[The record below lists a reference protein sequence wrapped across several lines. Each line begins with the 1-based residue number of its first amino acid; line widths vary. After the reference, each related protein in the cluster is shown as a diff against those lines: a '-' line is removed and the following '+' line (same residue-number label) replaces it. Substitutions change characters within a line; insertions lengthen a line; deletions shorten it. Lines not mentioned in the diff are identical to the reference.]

1 MNPESRQQSHRRLVV
16 LAAVFFAFSLIL
28 VGRIIYWQ
36 VVRRQE
42 LLELA
47 ELEHYQTR
55 VIPPQRGAI
64 LDRTGSLLATDI
76 FEYEIFATPRDVL
89 DPRWTAEQ
97 LAPLLGR
104 PPESL
109 WALLDRKDLSVT
121 LAKGIPLNVG
131 EKIASR
137 GLPGVGAIPLPQRI
151 YPEKELACH
160 LLGFV
165 GAEGDGFYG
174 LEEYYDDILQGEP
187 GSRGGERDPSGLQMI
202 AGYGSYVPAQEGPTL
217 VLTLDRTIQGLI
229 EEKLEKAIEECG
241 GEGGT
246 IIVTDPWTG
255 AILAMASYPRYDPTH
270 FYETSEEL
278 FVNPAISEVYEPGSV
293 FKPVTIAAALDTG
306 EVTPETTYNDTG
318 SILVGGQVIANWDW
332 RARGETTI
340 TGILSYS
347 LNVGA
352 ATVSTKIGAE
362 KFYRYVRRFG
372 FGEPT
377 GVDLAGE
384 VNGIVKTPG
393 DAQWHESDLGTN
405 SFGQGIGV
413 TPLQLVNAMAAIANG
428 GLLMRP
434 YLVQKIFREDG
445 SVTEIQPVV
454 RRRVISE
461 ETAKD
466 LSRMLME
473 GVEEGV
479 ARFAKV
485 EGYSIAAKTGTAQI
499 PIPGGYDP
507 TWTMASVVGWAPA
520 DAPLFVI
527 LVKIDKPKTSPWA
540 EAVAVPAF
548 KELAQA
554 LFDYLS
560 IPPDEVRLAK
570 E

>member
-1 MNPESRQQSHRRLVV
+1 MTSELRQRSHRRLVV
-16 LAAVFFAFSLIL
+16 LAAVFFAFSLVL

-76 FEYEIFATPRDVL
+76 FQYEIFATPRDVL

-97 LAPLLGR
+97 LAPLLER
-104 PPESL
+104 PPETL
-109 WALLDRKDLSVT
+109 WALLDREDLSVT
-121 LAKGIPLNVG
+121 LAKQIPLNVG

-151 YPEKELACH
+151 HSEKELACH

-217 VLTLDRTIQGLI
+217 VLTLDRTIQGLV
-229 EEKLEKAIEECG
+229 EEDLEKAIEEYG
-241 GEGGT
+241 AQGGT
-246 IIVTDPWTG
+246 IIVMDPWTG
-255 AILAMASYPRYDPTH
+255 AILAMASYPRYDPNR
-270 FYETSEEL
+270 FFETSEEL
-278 FVNPAISEVYEPGSV
+278 FVNPAISEVHEPGSV
-293 FKPVTIAAALDTG
+293 FKPVTIGAALDTG

-318 SILVGGQVIANWDW
+318 SILVGGQVIANCDW
-332 RARGETTI
+332 GARGETTVSE
-340 TGILSYS
+340 LLRYS

-352 ATVSTKIGAE
+352 ATMSTRIGAE
-362 KFYRYVRRFG
+362 KFYHYVRRFG

-384 VNGIVKTPG
+384 VSGIVKTPG

-405 SFGQGIGV
+405 SFGQGISV
-413 TPLQLVNAMAAIANG
+413 TPLQMINAMAAIANG
-428 GLLMRP
+428 GLLMKP
-434 YLVQKIFREDG
+434 YIVQRIIRED
-445 SVTEIQPVV
+445 SVVEIEPVV
-454 RRRVISE
+454 RRRVISP
-461 ETAKD
+461 ETARQ
-466 LSRMLME
+466 LTQILVE
-473 GVEEGV
+473 GVKRGV
-479 ARFAKV
+479 AELAYV
-485 EGYSIAAKTGTAQI
+485 EGYSLAAKTGTAQI

-507 TWTMASVVGWAPA
+507 TWTIASVLGWAPA
-520 DAPLFVI
+520 DDPRFII
-527 LVKIDKPKTSPWA
+527 LVKIDKPQTAPWG
-540 EAVAVPAF
+540 AVVAAPVF
-548 KELAQA
+548 KSLAQQ
-554 LFDYLS
+554 LFDYLG

>member
-1 MNPESRQQSHRRLVV
+1 MTSELRQRSHRRLVV

-76 FEYEIFATPRDVL
+76 FQYEIFATPRDVL

-97 LAPLLGR
+97 LAPLLER
-104 PPESL
+104 PPETL
-109 WALLDRKDLSVT
+109 WALLDREDLSVT
-121 LAKGIPLNVG
+121 LAKQIPLNVG

-217 VLTLDRTIQGLI
+217 VLTLDRTIQGLV
-229 EEKLEKAIEECG
+229 EEDLEKAIEEYG
-241 GEGGT
+241 AQGGT
-246 IIVTDPWTG
+246 IIVMDPWTG
-255 AILAMASYPRYDPTH
+255 AILAMASYPRYDPNR
-270 FYETSEEL
+270 FFETSEEL
-278 FVNPAISEVYEPGSV
+278 FVNPAISEVHEPGSV
-293 FKPVTIAAALDTG
+293 FKPVTIGAALDTG
-306 EVTPETTYNDTG
+306 KVTPETTYNDTG

-332 RARGETTI
+332 GARGETTVSE
-340 TGILSYS
+340 LLRYS

-352 ATVSTKIGAE
+352 ATMSTRLGAE

-384 VNGIVKTPG
+384 VSGIVKTPG

-405 SFGQGIGV
+405 SFGQGISV
-413 TPLQLVNAMAAIANG
+413 TPLQMINAMAAIANG
-428 GLLMRP
+428 GLLMKP
-434 YLVQKIFREDG
+434 YIVQRIIRED
-445 SVTEIQPVV
+445 SVVEIEPVV
-454 RRRVISE
+454 RRRVISP
-461 ETAKD
+461 ETARQ
-466 LSRMLME
+466 LTQILVE
-473 GVEEGV
+473 GVKKGV
-479 ARFAKV
+479 AELAYV

-507 TWTMASVVGWAPA
+507 TWTIASVVGWAPA
-520 DAPLFVI
+520 DDPRFII
-527 LVKIDKPKTSPWA
+527 LVKIDKPQAAPWGAVVAAPVFKT
-540 EAVAVPAF
+540 
-548 KELAQA
+548 LAQQ
-554 LFDYLS
+554 LFDYLG

>member
-1 MNPESRQQSHRRLVV
+1 MTSELRQRSHRRLVV

-76 FEYEIFATPRDVL
+76 FQYEIFATPRDVL

-97 LAPLLGR
+97 LAPLLER
-104 PPESL
+104 PPETL
-109 WALLDRKDLSVT
+109 WALLDREDLSVT
-121 LAKGIPLNVG
+121 LAKQIPLNVG

-151 YPEKELACH
+151 HPEKELACH

-174 LEEYYDDILQGEP
+174 LEEYYDDIIQGEP

-217 VLTLDRTIQGLI
+217 VLTLDRTIQGLV
-229 EEKLEKAIEECG
+229 EEDLEKAIEEYG
-241 GEGGT
+241 AQGGT
-246 IIVTDPWTG
+246 IIVMDPWTG
-255 AILAMASYPRYDPTH
+255 AILAMASYPRYDPNR
-270 FYETSEEL
+270 FFETSEEL
-278 FVNPAISEVYEPGSV
+278 FVNPAISEVHEPGSV
-293 FKPVTIAAALDTG
+293 FKPVTIGAALDTG
-306 EVTPETTYNDTG
+306 KVTPETTYNDTG

-332 RARGETTI
+332 GARGETTVSE
-340 TGILSYS
+340 LLRYS

-352 ATVSTKIGAE
+352 ATMSTRLGAE

-384 VNGIVKTPG
+384 VSGIVKTPG

-405 SFGQGIGV
+405 SFGQGISV
-413 TPLQLVNAMAAIANG
+413 TPLQMINAMAAIANG
-428 GLLMRP
+428 GLLMKP
-434 YLVQKIFREDG
+434 YIVQRIIRED
-445 SVTEIQPVV
+445 SVVEIEPVV
-454 RRRVISE
+454 RRRVISP
-461 ETAKD
+461 ETARQ
-466 LSRMLME
+466 LTQMLAE
-473 GVEEGV
+473 GVKRGV
-479 ARFAKV
+479 AELAYV
-485 EGYSIAAKTGTAQI
+485 EGYSLAAKTGTAQI

-507 TWTMASVVGWAPA
+507 TWTIASVVGWAPA
-520 DAPLFVI
+520 DDPRFII
-527 LVKIDKPKTSPWA
+527 LVKIDKPQAAPWG
-540 EAVAVPAF
+540 AVVAAPVF
-548 KELAQA
+548 KSLAQQ
-554 LFDYLS
+554 LFDYVG

>member
-1 MNPESRQQSHRRLVV
+1 MTSESRQRSHRRLVV

-28 VGRIIYWQ
+28 LGRIIYWQ

-64 LDRTGSLLATDI
+64 LDRRGSLLATDI
-76 FEYEIFATPRDVL
+76 FQYEIFATPRDVRN
-89 DPRWTAEQ
+89 PRWTAEQ
-97 LAPLLGR
+97 LAPLLER
-104 PPESL
+104 PPETL

-121 LAKGIPLNVG
+121 LAKQIPLNVG
-131 EKIASR
+131 EKIASQS
-137 GLPGVGAIPLPQRI
+137 LPGVGAIPLPQRI
-151 YPEKELACH
+151 YPEKELASH

-217 VLTLDRTIQGLI
+217 VLTLDRTIQGLV
-229 EEKLEKAIEECG
+229 EENLEKAIEEYG
-241 GEGGT
+241 AQGGT
-246 IIVTDPWTG
+246 IIVMDPWTG
-255 AILAMASYPRYDPTH
+255 AILAMASYPRYDPNR

-278 FVNPAISEVYEPGSV
+278 FVNPAISEIHEPGSV
-293 FKPVTIAAALDTG
+293 FKPVTIGAALDTG

-332 RARGETTI
+332 GARGETTVSE
-340 TGILSYS
+340 LLRYS

-352 ATVSTKIGAE
+352 ATMSTKIGGE

-384 VNGIVKTPG
+384 VWGIVKSPG

-405 SFGQGIGV
+405 SFGQGISV
-413 TPLQLVNAMAAIANG
+413 TPLQMINAMAAIANG
-428 GLLMRP
+428 GLLMKP
-434 YLVQKIFREDG
+434 YIVQRIIREDG
-445 SVTEIQPVV
+445 VVEIEPVV
-454 RRRVISE
+454 RRRVISP
-461 ETAKD
+461 ETARQ
-466 LSRMLME
+466 LTRILVE
-473 GVEEGV
+473 GVKKGV
-479 ARFAKV
+479 AELAYV

-507 TWTMASVVGWAPA
+507 TWTIASIVGWAPA
-520 DAPLFVI
+520 DDPRFII
-527 LVKIDKPKTSPWA
+527 LVKIDKPQAAPWGAVVAAPVFKT
-540 EAVAVPAF
+540 
-548 KELAQA
+548 LAQQ
-554 LFDYLS
+554 LFDYLG

>member
-1 MNPESRQQSHRRLVV
+1 MTPEPRQRSHRRLIF
-16 LAAVFFAFSLIL
+16 LSAIFFAFSLIL

-47 ELEHYQTR
+47 ELEHYQTK
-55 VIPPQRGAI
+55 VILPQRGAI
-64 LDRTGSLLATDI
+64 LDRTGSLLATNV
-76 FEYEIFATPRDVL
+76 FQYEIFATPRDVL

-97 LAPLLGR
+97 LAPLLER

-131 EKIASR
+131 EEIASQV
-137 GLPGVGAIPLPQRI
+137 LPGVGAIPLPQRT
-151 YPEKELACH
+151 YPERELACH

-174 LEEYYDDILQGEP
+174 LEEYYDDILQGQP
-187 GSRGGERDPSGLQMI
+187 GSRGGEEDPSGLKMI
-202 AGYGSYVPAQEGPTL
+202 AGYGSYVPAQEGPAL
-217 VLTLDRTIQGLI
+217 VLTLDRTIQGLA

-241 GEGGT
+241 AEGGT
-246 IIVTDPWTG
+246 IIVMDPWTG
-255 AILAMASYPRYDPTH
+255 AILAMASYPRYDPNR
-270 FYETSEEL
+270 FYELSEEL
-278 FVNPAISEVYEPGSV
+278 FVNPAISEVYEPGSA

-306 EVTPETTYNDTG
+306 EVTPETTYYDTG

-352 ATVSTKIGAE
+352 ATMSTKIGAE

-384 VNGIVKTPG
+384 VAGIVKTPG
-393 DAQWHESDLGTN
+393 DAEWHESDLGTN
-405 SFGQGIGV
+405 SFGQGISV
-413 TPLQLVNAMAAIANG
+413 TPLQLINAMAAIANG
-428 GLLMRP
+428 GLLMKP
-434 YLVQKIFREDG
+434 YLVQKIVRGDG
-445 SVTEIQPVV
+445 TVTEIQPVV
-454 RRRVISE
+454 RRRVTSE
-461 ETAKD
+461 ETAKT
-466 LSRMLME
+466 LSQMLME

-479 ARFAKV
+479 ARYAKV

-507 TWTMASVVGWAPA
+507 TWTMATVVGWAPA
-520 DAPLFVI
+520 DDPRFVI

-540 EAVAVPAF
+540 EAVAVPVF
-548 KELAQA
+548 KELAEG
-554 LFDYLS
+554 LFDYLG

>member
-1 MNPESRQQSHRRLVV
+1 MTSELRQRSHRRLVV

-76 FEYEIFATPRDVL
+76 FQYEIFATPRDVL

-97 LAPLLGR
+97 LAPLLER
-104 PPESL
+104 PPETL
-109 WALLDRKDLSVT
+109 WALLDREDLSVT
-121 LAKGIPLNVG
+121 LAKQIPLNVG

-151 YPEKELACH
+151 HPEKELACH

-217 VLTLDRTIQGLI
+217 VLTLDRTIQGLV
-229 EEKLEKAIEECG
+229 EEDLEKAIEEYG
-241 GEGGT
+241 AQGGT
-246 IIVTDPWTG
+246 IIVMDPWTG
-255 AILAMASYPRYDPTH
+255 AILAMASYPRYDPNR
-270 FYETSEEL
+270 FFETSEEL
-278 FVNPAISEVYEPGSV
+278 FVNPAISEVHEPGSV
-293 FKPVTIAAALDTG
+293 FKPVTIGAALDTG
-306 EVTPETTYNDTG
+306 KVTPETTYNDTG

-332 RARGETTI
+332 GARGETTVSE
-340 TGILSYS
+340 LLRYS

-352 ATVSTKIGAE
+352 ATMSTRLGAE

-384 VNGIVKTPG
+384 VSGIVKTPG

-405 SFGQGIGV
+405 SFGQGISV
-413 TPLQLVNAMAAIANG
+413 TPLQMINAMAAIANG
-428 GLLMRP
+428 GLLMKP
-434 YLVQKIFREDG
+434 YIVQRIIRED
-445 SVTEIQPVV
+445 SVVEIEPVV
-454 RRRVISE
+454 RRRVISP
-461 ETAKD
+461 ETARQ
-466 LSRMLME
+466 LTQILVE
-473 GVEEGV
+473 GVKRGV
-479 ARFAKV
+479 AELAYV
-485 EGYSIAAKTGTAQI
+485 EGYSLAAKTGTAQI

-507 TWTMASVVGWAPA
+507 TWTIASVVGWAPA
-520 DAPLFVI
+520 DDPRFII
-527 LVKIDKPKTSPWA
+527 LVKIDKPQAAPWG
-540 EAVAVPAF
+540 AVVAAPIF
-548 KELAQA
+548 KSLAQQ
-554 LFDYLS
+554 LFDYLG

>member
-1 MNPESRQQSHRRLVV
+1 MTSESRQRSHRRLIV

-28 VGRIIYWQ
+28 LGRIIYWQ

-47 ELEHYQTR
+47 KLEHYQTR

-64 LDRTGSLLATDI
+64 LDRAGSLLATDI
-76 FEYEIFATPRDVL
+76 FQYEIFATPRDIL

-97 LAPLLGR
+97 LAPLLER
-104 PPESL
+104 PPETL

-121 LAKGIPLNVG
+121 LAKQIPLNVG

-160 LLGFV
+160 LIGFV

-217 VLTLDRTIQGLI
+217 VLTLDRTIQGLV
-229 EEKLEKAIEECG
+229 EENLEKAIEKYG
-241 GEGGT
+241 AQGGT
-246 IIVTDPWTG
+246 IIVMDPWTG
-255 AILAMASYPRYDPTH
+255 AILAMASYPRYDPNR
-270 FYETSEEL
+270 FYETPQEL
-278 FVNPAISEVYEPGSV
+278 FVNAAISEVHEPGSV

-332 RARGETTI
+332 RARGVTTVAD
-340 TGILSYS
+340 LLNYS

-352 ATVSTKIGAE
+352 ATMSTKIGTE

-384 VNGIVKTPG
+384 VAGIVKTPG

-405 SFGQGIGV
+405 SFGQGISV
-413 TPLQLVNAMAAIANG
+413 TPLQMINAMAAIANG
-428 GLLMRP
+428 GLLMKP
-434 YLVQKIFREDG
+434 YLVQKIVREDG

-454 RRRVISE
+454 RRRVISP
-461 ETAKD
+461 ETARQ
-466 LSRMLME
+466 LSQILTE
-473 GVEEGV
+473 GVKKGV
-479 ARFAKV
+479 AELAYV

-507 TWTMASVVGWAPA
+507 TWTIGSIVGWAPA
-520 DAPLFVI
+520 DNPRFII
-527 LVKIDKPKTSPWA
+527 LVKIDKPQAAPWGAVVAAPVFKT
-540 EAVAVPAF
+540 
-548 KELAQA
+548 LAQQ
-554 LFDYLS
+554 LFDYLG
-560 IPPDEVRLAK
+560 IPPDEVRLAR

>member
-1 MNPESRQQSHRRLVV
+1 MTSESRQRSHRRLVV

-47 ELEHYQTR
+47 ELEHYQTK

-76 FEYEIFATPRDVL
+76 FQYEIFATPRDVPN
-89 DPRWTAEQ
+89 PRWTAEQ
-97 LAPLLGR
+97 LAPLLER
-104 PPESL
+104 PPETL

-121 LAKGIPLNVG
+121 LAKQIPLNVG
-131 EKIASR
+131 EEIASR
-137 GLPGVGAIPLPQRI
+137 GLSGVGAIPLPQRI

-217 VLTLDRTIQGLI
+217 VLTLDRVIQGLV
-229 EEKLEKAIEECG
+229 EEDLEKAIEEYG
-241 GEGGT
+241 AQGGT
-246 IIVTDPWTG
+246 IIVMDPWTG
-255 AILAMASYPRYDPTH
+255 AILAMASYPRYDPNR
-270 FYETSEEL
+270 FYETSQEL

-293 FKPVTIAAALDTG
+293 FKPVTIGAALDSG

-332 RARGETTI
+332 GARGETTVSE
-340 TGILSYS
+340 LLRYS

-352 ATVSTKIGAE
+352 ATMSTKIGAE

-384 VNGIVKTPG
+384 VSGIVKTPG

-405 SFGQGIGV
+405 AFGQGISA
-413 TPLQLVNAMAAIANG
+413 TPLQMINAMAAIANG
-428 GLLMRP
+428 GLLMKP
-434 YLVQKIFREDG
+434 YVVQRIIRED
-445 SVTEIQPVV
+445 SVVEIEPVV
-454 RRRVISE
+454 RRRVISP
-461 ETAKD
+461 ETARQ
-466 LSRMLME
+466 LTQILAE
-473 GVEEGV
+473 GVKEGV
-479 ARFAKV
+479 AELAYV

-507 TWTMASVVGWAPA
+507 TWTIASIVGWAPA
-520 DAPLFVI
+520 DNPRFVI
-527 LVKIDKPKTSPWA
+527 LVKIDKPQAAPWG
-540 EAVAVPAF
+540 AVVAAPVF
-548 KELAQA
+548 KSLAQQ
-554 LFDYLS
+554 LFDYLG
-560 IPPDEVRLAK
+560 IPPDEVRLAR

>member
-1 MNPESRQQSHRRLVV
+1 MTSESRQRSHRRLVV
-16 LAAVFFAFSLIL
+16 LVAVFFAFSLIL
-28 VGRIIYWQ
+28 VGRITYWQ

-47 ELEHYQTR
+47 KLEHYQTR

-64 LDRTGSLLATDI
+64 LDRRGSLLATDI
-76 FEYEIFATPRDVL
+76 FQYEIFATPRDVSN
-89 DPRWTAEQ
+89 PRWTAEQ
-97 LAPLLGR
+97 LAPLLER
-104 PPESL
+104 PPETL
-109 WALLDRKDLSVT
+109 WVLLERNDRSVT

-131 EKIASR
+131 EKIASQ

-202 AGYGSYVPAQEGPTL
+202 AGYGGYIPAQEGPTL
-217 VLTLDRTIQGLI
+217 VLTLDRTIQGLV
-229 EEKLEKAIEECG
+229 EENLEKAIEEYG
-241 GEGGT
+241 AQGGT
-246 IIVTDPWTG
+246 IIVMDPWTG
-255 AILAMASYPRYDPTH
+255 AILAMASYPRYDPNR
-270 FYETSEEL
+270 FYEASEEF
-278 FVNPAISEVYEPGSV
+278 FVNPAISEVHEPGSV
-293 FKPVTIAAALDTG
+293 FKPVTIGAALDTG

-332 RARGETTI
+332 GARGETTVSE
-340 TGILSYS
+340 LLKYS

-352 ATVSTKIGAE
+352 ATMSTKIGAE

-377 GVDLAGE
+377 GIDLAGE
-384 VNGIVKTPG
+384 VSGIVKTPG

-405 SFGQGIGV
+405 SFGQGISV
-413 TPLQLVNAMAAIANG
+413 TPLQMINAMAAIANG
-428 GLLMRP
+428 GLLMKP
-434 YLVQKIFREDG
+434 YIVQRIVREDG
-445 SVTEIQPVV
+445 VVEIEPVV
-454 RRRVISE
+454 RRRVISP
-461 ETAKD
+461 ETARQ
-466 LSRMLME
+466 LTQILVE
-473 GVEEGV
+473 GVKKGV
-479 ARFAKV
+479 AELAYV

-507 TWTMASVVGWAPA
+507 TWTIASIVGWAPA
-520 DAPLFVI
+520 DDPRFII
-527 LVKIDKPKTSPWA
+527 LVKIDKPRAAPWG
-540 EAVAVPAF
+540 AVVAAPVF
-548 KELAQA
+548 KSLAQQ
-554 LFDYLS
+554 LFDYLG

>member
-1 MNPESRQQSHRRLVV
+1 MTSESRQRSHRRLAV

-28 VGRIIYWQ
+28 LGRIIYWQ

-64 LDRTGSLLATDI
+64 LDRRGSLLATDI
-76 FEYEIFATPRDVL
+76 FQYEIFATPRDLL

-97 LAPLLGR
+97 LAPLLER
-104 PPESL
+104 PPEAL
-109 WALLDRKDLSVT
+109 WALLDREDLSVT
-121 LAKGIPLNVG
+121 LAKQIPLNVG

-174 LEEYYDDILQGEP
+174 LEEYYDDILRGEP

-202 AGYGSYVPAQEGPTL
+202 AGYGSYVPAQEGPAL
-217 VLTLDRTIQGLI
+217 ALTLDRTIQGLV
-229 EEKLEKAIEECG
+229 EENLERAIEEYG
-241 GEGGT
+241 AQGGT
-246 IIVTDPWTG
+246 IIVMDPWTG
-255 AILAMASYPRYDPTH
+255 AILAMASYPRYDPNR

-278 FVNPAISEVYEPGSV
+278 FVNPALSEVYEPGSV
-293 FKPVTIAAALDTG
+293 FKPVTIGAALDTG

-332 RARGETTI
+332 GARGETTVSE
-340 TGILSYS
+340 LLRYS

-352 ATVSTKIGAE
+352 ATMSTKIGAE
-362 KFYRYVRRFG
+362 KFYRYVQRFG

-384 VNGIVKTPG
+384 VSGIVKTPG
-393 DAQWHESDLGTN
+393 DAQWHECDLGTN
-405 SFGQGIGV
+405 SFGQGISV
-413 TPLQLVNAMAAIANG
+413 TPLQMINGMAAIANG
-428 GLLMRP
+428 GLLMKP
-434 YLVQKIFREDG
+434 YIVQRIVREEG
-445 SVTEIQPVV
+445 VVEIEPVV
-454 RRRVISE
+454 RRQVISP
-461 ETAKD
+461 ETARQ
-466 LSRMLME
+466 LTQILVE
-473 GVEEGV
+473 GVKQGV
-479 ARFAKV
+479 AELAYV

-507 TWTMASVVGWAPA
+507 TWTIASIVGWAPA
-520 DAPLFVI
+520 DDPRFII
-527 LVKIDKPKTSPWA
+527 LVNIDKPQAAPWGA
-540 EAVAVPAF
+540 TVAAPVF
-548 KELAQA
+548 KSLAQQ
-554 LFDYLS
+554 LFDYLG
-560 IPPDEVRLAK
+560 IPPDEVRLAR

>member
-1 MNPESRQQSHRRLVV
+1 MISESRLRSHRRLVV
-16 LAAVFFAFSLIL
+16 LATIFFAFSLIL

-36 VVRRQE
+36 LVRRQE

-76 FEYEIFATPRDVL
+76 FQYEIFATPRDVPN
-89 DPRWTAEQ
+89 PRWTAEQ
-97 LAPLLGR
+97 LAPLLEK
-104 PPESL
+104 PPETL

-121 LAKGIPLNVG
+121 LAKQIPLNVG
-131 EKIASR
+131 EKIASW

-151 YPEKELACH
+151 HPEKELACH

-174 LEEYYDDILQGEP
+174 LEEYYNDILQGEP

-217 VLTLDRTIQGLI
+217 LLTLDRTIQGLV
-229 EEKLEKAIEECG
+229 EEDLEKAMEEYG
-241 GEGGT
+241 AQGGT
-246 IIVTDPWTG
+246 IIVMDPWTG
-255 AILAMASYPRYDPTH
+255 AILAMASYPRYDLNR
-270 FYETSEEL
+270 FYETPQEL
-278 FVNPAISEVYEPGSV
+278 FINPAISEVYEPGSV
-293 FKPVTIAAALDTG
+293 FKPVTIGAALDTG

-332 RARGETTI
+332 GARGETTVSE
-340 TGILSYS
+340 LLRYS

-352 ATVSTKIGAE
+352 ATMSTKIGGE

-384 VNGIVKTPG
+384 VSGIVKTPG

-405 SFGQGIGV
+405 SFGQGISI
-413 TPLQLVNAMAAIANG
+413 TPLQMINAMAAIANG
-428 GLLMRP
+428 GLLMKP
-434 YLVQKIFREDG
+434 YVVQQIVREDDI
-445 SVTEIQPVV
+445 VEIEPVV
-454 RRRVISE
+454 RRRVISP
-461 ETAKD
+461 ETARQ
-466 LSRMLME
+466 LTQILVE
-473 GVEEGV
+473 GVKKGV
-479 ARFAKV
+479 AELAHV

-507 TWTMASVVGWAPA
+507 TWTIASIVGWAPA
-520 DAPLFVI
+520 DDPRFII
-527 LVKIDKPKTSPWA
+527 LVKIDKPQAAPWGATVAAPVFKT
-540 EAVAVPAF
+540 
-548 KELAQA
+548 LAQQ
-554 LFDYLS
+554 LFDYLG

>member
-1 MNPESRQQSHRRLVV
+1 MTSESRQRSHRRLVV
-16 LAAVFFAFSLIL
+16 LAAIFFAFSLIL
-28 VGRIIYWQ
+28 LGRITYWQ

-76 FEYEIFATPRDVL
+76 FQYEIFATPRDVSN
-89 DPRWTAEQ
+89 PRWTAEQ
-97 LAPLLGR
+97 LAPLLER
-104 PPESL
+104 PPETL
-109 WALLDRKDLSVT
+109 WTLLDRKDLSVT
-121 LAKGIPLNVG
+121 LAKQIPLNVG

-174 LEEYYDDILQGEP
+174 LEEYYEDILQGEP

-217 VLTLDRTIQGLI
+217 ILTLDRTIQGLV
-229 EEKLEKAIEECG
+229 EEDLEKAIEEYG
-241 GEGGT
+241 AQGGT
-246 IIVTDPWTG
+246 IIVMDPWTG
-255 AILAMASYPRYDPTH
+255 AILAMASYPRYDPNR
-270 FYETSEEL
+270 FYETPQEL
-278 FVNPAISEVYEPGSV
+278 FVNPAISEVHEPGSI
-293 FKPVTIAAALDTG
+293 FKPVTIGAALDTG

-332 RARGETTI
+332 GARGETTVSE
-340 TGILSYS
+340 LLRYS

-352 ATVSTKIGAE
+352 ATMSTKIGAE
-362 KFYRYVRRFG
+362 KFYPYVRRFG

-384 VNGIVKTPG
+384 VWGIVKTPW

-405 SFGQGIGV
+405 SFGQGISV
-413 TPLQLVNAMAAIANG
+413 TPLQMINAMAAIANG
-428 GLLMRP
+428 GLLMKP
-434 YLVQKIFREDG
+434 HIVQRIIREDG
-445 SVTEIQPVV
+445 VVEIEPVV
-454 RRRVISE
+454 RRRVISP
-461 ETAKD
+461 ETARQ
-466 LSRMLME
+466 LTQILVE
-473 GVEEGV
+473 GVKKGV
-479 ARFAKV
+479 AELAYV

-507 TWTMASVVGWAPA
+507 TWTIASIVGWAPA
-520 DAPLFVI
+520 DNPRFVI
-527 LVKIDKPKTSPWA
+527 LVKIDKPQAAPWGAVVAAPVFKT
-540 EAVAVPAF
+540 
-548 KELAQA
+548 LAQQ
-554 LFDYLS
+554 LFDYLG

>member
-1 MNPESRQQSHRRLVV
+1 MTSQLRQRSHRRLVV

-76 FEYEIFATPRDVL
+76 FQYEIFATPRDVL

-97 LAPLLGR
+97 LAPLLER
-104 PPESL
+104 PPETL
-109 WALLDRKDLSVT
+109 WPLLDREDLSVT
-121 LAKGIPLNVG
+121 LAKQIPLNVG

-151 YPEKELACH
+151 HPEKELACH

-217 VLTLDRTIQGLI
+217 VLTLDRTIQGLV
-229 EEKLEKAIEECG
+229 EEDLEKAIEEYG
-241 GEGGT
+241 AQGGT
-246 IIVTDPWTG
+246 IIVMDPWTG
-255 AILAMASYPRYDPTH
+255 AILAMASYPRYDPNR
-270 FYETSEEL
+270 FFETSEEL
-278 FVNPAISEVYEPGSV
+278 FVNPAISEVHEPGSV
-293 FKPVTIAAALDTG
+293 FKPVTIGAALDTG
-306 EVTPETTYNDTG
+306 KVTPETTYNDTG

-332 RARGETTI
+332 GARGETTVSE
-340 TGILSYS
+340 LLRYS

-352 ATVSTKIGAE
+352 ATMSTRLGAE

-384 VNGIVKTPG
+384 VSGIVKTPG

-405 SFGQGIGV
+405 SFGQGISV
-413 TPLQLVNAMAAIANG
+413 TPLQMINAMAAIANG
-428 GLLMRP
+428 GLLMKP
-434 YLVQKIFREDG
+434 YIVQRIIRED
-445 SVTEIQPVV
+445 SVVEIEPVV
-454 RRRVISE
+454 RRRVISP
-461 ETAKD
+461 ETARQ
-466 LSRMLME
+466 LTQILVE
-473 GVEEGV
+473 GVKRGV
-479 ARFAKV
+479 AELAYV
-485 EGYSIAAKTGTAQI
+485 EGYSLAAKTGTAQI

-507 TWTMASVVGWAPA
+507 TWTIASVVGWAPA
-520 DAPLFVI
+520 DDPRFII
-527 LVKIDKPKTSPWA
+527 LVKIDKPQAAPWG
-540 EAVAVPAF
+540 AVVAAPIF
-548 KELAQA
+548 KSLAQQ
-554 LFDYLS
+554 LFDYLG

>member
-1 MNPESRQQSHRRLVV
+1 MTSQLRQRSHRRLVV

-76 FEYEIFATPRDVL
+76 FQYEIFATPRDVL

-97 LAPLLGR
+97 LAPLLER
-104 PPESL
+104 PPETL
-109 WALLDRKDLSVT
+109 WALLDREDLSVT
-121 LAKGIPLNVG
+121 LAKQIPLNVG

-151 YPEKELACH
+151 HPEKELACH

-217 VLTLDRTIQGLI
+217 VLTLDRTIQGLV
-229 EEKLEKAIEECG
+229 EEDLEKAIEEYG
-241 GEGGT
+241 AQGGT
-246 IIVTDPWTG
+246 IIVMDPWTG
-255 AILAMASYPRYDPTH
+255 AILAMASYPRYDPNR
-270 FYETSEEL
+270 FFETSEEL
-278 FVNPAISEVYEPGSV
+278 FVNPAISEVHEPGSV
-293 FKPVTIAAALDTG
+293 FKPVTIGAALDTG
-306 EVTPETTYNDTG
+306 KVTPETTYNDTG

-332 RARGETTI
+332 GARGETTVSE
-340 TGILSYS
+340 LLRYS

-352 ATVSTKIGAE
+352 ATMSTRLGAE

-384 VNGIVKTPG
+384 VSGIVKTPG

-405 SFGQGIGV
+405 SFGQGISV
-413 TPLQLVNAMAAIANG
+413 TPLQMINAMAAIANG
-428 GLLMRP
+428 GLLMKP
-434 YLVQKIFREDG
+434 YIVQRIIRED
-445 SVTEIQPVV
+445 SVVEIEPVV
-454 RRRVISE
+454 RRRVISP
-461 ETAKD
+461 ETARQ
-466 LSRMLME
+466 LTQILVE
-473 GVEEGV
+473 GVKRGV
-479 ARFAKV
+479 AELAYV
-485 EGYSIAAKTGTAQI
+485 EGYSLAAKTGTAQI

-507 TWTMASVVGWAPA
+507 TWTIASVVGWAPA
-520 DAPLFVI
+520 DDPRFII
-527 LVKIDKPKTSPWA
+527 LVKIDKPQAAPWG
-540 EAVAVPAF
+540 AVVAAPIF
-548 KELAQA
+548 KSLAQQ
-554 LFDYLS
+554 LFDYLG

>member
-1 MNPESRQQSHRRLVV
+1 MTSELRQRSHRRLVV

-76 FEYEIFATPRDVL
+76 FQYEIFATPRDVL
-89 DPRWTAEQ
+89 DPRWAAEQ
-97 LAPLLGR
+97 LAPLLER
-104 PPESL
+104 PPETL
-109 WALLDRKDLSVT
+109 WALLDREDLSVT
-121 LAKGIPLNVG
+121 LAKQIPLNVG

-151 YPEKELACH
+151 HPEKELACH

-217 VLTLDRTIQGLI
+217 VLTLDRTIQGLV
-229 EEKLEKAIEECG
+229 EEDLEKAIEEYG
-241 GEGGT
+241 AQGGT
-246 IIVTDPWTG
+246 IIVMDPWTG
-255 AILAMASYPRYDPTH
+255 AILAMASYPRYDPNR
-270 FYETSEEL
+270 FFETSEEL
-278 FVNPAISEVYEPGSV
+278 FVNPAISEVHEPGSV
-293 FKPVTIAAALDTG
+293 FKPVTIGAALDTG

-332 RARGETTI
+332 GARGETTVSE
-340 TGILSYS
+340 LLRYS

-352 ATVSTKIGAE
+352 ATMSTRLGAE

-384 VNGIVKTPG
+384 VSGIVKTPG

-405 SFGQGIGV
+405 SFGQGISV
-413 TPLQLVNAMAAIANG
+413 TPLQMINAMAAIANG
-428 GLLMRP
+428 GLLMKP
-434 YLVQKIFREDG
+434 YIVQRIIRED
-445 SVTEIQPVV
+445 SVVEIEPVV
-454 RRRVISE
+454 RRRVISP
-461 ETAKD
+461 ETARQ
-466 LSRMLME
+466 LTQILVE
-473 GVEEGV
+473 GVKRGV
-479 ARFAKV
+479 AELAYV
-485 EGYSIAAKTGTAQI
+485 EGYSLAAKTGTAQI

-507 TWTMASVVGWAPA
+507 TWTIASVVGWAPA
-520 DAPLFVI
+520 DDPRFII
-527 LVKIDKPKTSPWA
+527 LVKIDKPQAAPWG
-540 EAVAVPAF
+540 AVVAAPVF
-548 KELAQA
+548 KSLAQQ
-554 LFDYLS
+554 LFDYLG

>member
-1 MNPESRQQSHRRLVV
+1 MTSESRQRSHRRLVV

-28 VGRIIYWQ
+28 LGRIIYWQ

-64 LDRTGSLLATDI
+64 LDGTGSLLATDI
-76 FEYEIFATPRDVL
+76 FQYEIFATPRDVSN
-89 DPRWTAEQ
+89 PRWTAEQ
-97 LAPLLGR
+97 LAPLLER
-104 PPESL
+104 PPETL
-109 WALLDRKDLSVT
+109 WALLERKDLSVT
-121 LAKGIPLNVG
+121 LAKQIPLNVG

-137 GLPGVGAIPLPQRI
+137 GLSGVGAIPLPQRI

-217 VLTLDRTIQGLI
+217 VLTLDRAIQGLA
-229 EEKLEKAIEECG
+229 EESLEKAIEEYG
-241 GEGGT
+241 AQGGT
-246 IIVTDPWTG
+246 IIVMDPWTG
-255 AILAMASYPRYDPTH
+255 AILAMASYPRYDPNR

-278 FVNPAISEVYEPGSV
+278 FVNPAISEVHEPGSV
-293 FKPVTIAAALDTG
+293 FKPVTIGAALDTG

-332 RARGETTI
+332 GARGETTVSE
-340 TGILSYS
+340 LLRYS

-352 ATVSTKIGAE
+352 ATMSTKIGAE

-384 VNGIVKTPG
+384 VAGIVKTPG

-405 SFGQGIGV
+405 SFGQGISV
-413 TPLQLVNAMAAIANG
+413 TPLQMINAMAAIANG
-428 GLLMRP
+428 GLLMKP
-434 YLVQKIFREDG
+434 HIVQRIIREDG
-445 SVTEIQPVV
+445 VVEIEPVV
-454 RRRVISE
+454 RRRVVSL
-461 ETAKD
+461 ETARQ
-466 LSRMLME
+466 LTQILVE
-473 GVEEGV
+473 GVKKGV
-479 ARFAKV
+479 AELAYV

-507 TWTMASVVGWAPA
+507 TWTIASIAGWAPA
-520 DAPLFVI
+520 DDPRFVI
-527 LVKIDKPKTSPWA
+527 LVKIDKPQAAPWG
-540 EAVAVPAF
+540 AVVAAPVF
-548 KELAQA
+548 KSLAQQ
-554 LFDYLS
+554 LFDYLG
-560 IPPDEVRLAK
+560 IPPDEIRLAR

>member
-1 MNPESRQQSHRRLVV
+1 MTSESRQRSHRRLVV
-16 LAAVFFAFSLIL
+16 LVAVFFAFSLIL
-28 VGRIIYWQ
+28 VGRITYWQ

-47 ELEHYQTR
+47 KLEHYQTR

-64 LDRTGSLLATDI
+64 LDRRGSLLATDI
-76 FEYEIFATPRDVL
+76 FQYEIFATPRDVSN
-89 DPRWTAEQ
+89 PRWTAEQ
-97 LAPLLGR
+97 LAPLLER
-104 PPESL
+104 PPETL
-109 WALLDRKDLSVT
+109 WVLLERNDRSVT

-131 EKIASR
+131 EKIASQ

-202 AGYGSYVPAQEGPTL
+202 AGYGGYIPAQEGPTL
-217 VLTLDRTIQGLI
+217 VLTLDRTIQGLV
-229 EEKLEKAIEECG
+229 EENLEKAIEEYG
-241 GEGGT
+241 AQGGT
-246 IIVTDPWTG
+246 IIVMDPWTG
-255 AILAMASYPRYDPTH
+255 AILAMASYPRYDPNR
-270 FYETSEEL
+270 FYEASEEF
-278 FVNPAISEVYEPGSV
+278 FVNPAISEVHEPGSV
-293 FKPVTIAAALDTG
+293 FKPVTIGAALDTG

-332 RARGETTI
+332 GARGETTVSE
-340 TGILSYS
+340 LLKYS

-352 ATVSTKIGAE
+352 ATMSTKIGAE

-377 GVDLAGE
+377 GIDLAGE
-384 VNGIVKTPG
+384 VSGIVKTPG

-405 SFGQGIGV
+405 SFGQGISV
-413 TPLQLVNAMAAIANG
+413 TPLQMINAMAAIANG
-428 GLLMRP
+428 GLLMKP
-434 YLVQKIFREDG
+434 YIVQRIVREDG
-445 SVTEIQPVV
+445 VVEIEPVV
-454 RRRVISE
+454 RRRVISP
-461 ETAKD
+461 ETARQ
-466 LSRMLME
+466 LTQILVE
-473 GVEEGV
+473 GVKKGV
-479 ARFAKV
+479 AELAYV

-507 TWTMASVVGWAPA
+507 TWTIASIVGWAPA
-520 DAPLFVI
+520 DAPRFII
-527 LVKIDKPKTSPWA
+527 LVKIDKPWAAPWG
-540 EAVAVPAF
+540 AVVAAPVF
-548 KELAQA
+548 KSLAQQ
-554 LFDYLS
+554 LFDYLG

>member
-1 MNPESRQQSHRRLVV
+1 MTSELRQRSHRRLVV

-76 FEYEIFATPRDVL
+76 FQYEIFATPRDVL

-97 LAPLLGR
+97 LAPLLER
-104 PPESL
+104 PPETL
-109 WALLDRKDLSVT
+109 WALLDREDVSVT
-121 LAKGIPLNVG
+121 LAKQIPLNVG

-151 YPEKELACH
+151 HPEKELACH

-217 VLTLDRTIQGLI
+217 VLTLDRTIQGLV
-229 EEKLEKAIEECG
+229 EGDLEKAIEEYG
-241 GEGGT
+241 AQGGT
-246 IIVTDPWTG
+246 IIVMDPWTG
-255 AILAMASYPRYDPTH
+255 AILAMASYPRYDPNR
-270 FYETSEEL
+270 FFETSEEL
-278 FVNPAISEVYEPGSV
+278 FVNPAVSEVHEPGSV
-293 FKPVTIAAALDTG
+293 FKPVTIGAALDTG

-332 RARGETTI
+332 GARGETTVSE
-340 TGILSYS
+340 LLRYS

-352 ATVSTKIGAE
+352 ATMSTRLGAK

-384 VNGIVKTPG
+384 VSGIVKTPG

-405 SFGQGIGV
+405 SFGQGISV
-413 TPLQLVNAMAAIANG
+413 TPLQMINAMAAIANG
-428 GLLMRP
+428 GLLMKP
-434 YLVQKIFREDG
+434 YIVQRIVRED
-445 SVTEIQPVV
+445 SVVEIEPVV
-454 RRRVISE
+454 RRRVISP
-461 ETAKD
+461 ETARQ
-466 LSRMLME
+466 LTQILVE
-473 GVEEGV
+473 GVKRGV
-479 ARFAKV
+479 AELAYV
-485 EGYSIAAKTGTAQI
+485 EGYSLAAKTGTAQI

-507 TWTMASVVGWAPA
+507 TWTIASVVGWAPA
-520 DAPLFVI
+520 DDPRFII
-527 LVKIDKPKTSPWA
+527 LVKIDKPQAAPWG
-540 EAVAVPAF
+540 AVVAAPVF
-548 KELAQA
+548 KSLAQQ
-554 LFDYLS
+554 LFDYLG